1 MNSPARLIDVIST
14 GGVSLWPSWGCLW
27 IILTTSILSTTRH
40 KVANPCPSGFLRLSK
55 FSSGW
60 SPMQMK
66 RLRFGIILVS
76 AGLVDALLIHITTGM
91 DRSSPWPWVLSLLLP
106 ILLLAGCLLIGKG
119 MGERKEVVYDFRH
132 GRAPD
137 SERNVR

>member
-1 MNSPARLIDVIST
+1 M
-14 GGVSLWPSWGCLW
+14 
-27 IILTTSILSTTRH
+27 
-40 KVANPCPSGFLRLSK
+40 
-55 FSSGW
+55 
-60 SPMQMK
+60 
-66 RLRFGIILVS
+66 
-76 AGLVDALLIHITTGM
+76 GM

>member
-1 MNSPARLIDVIST
+1 MNKLQV
-14 GGVSLWPSWGCLW
+14 
-27 IILTTSILSTTRH
+27 
-40 KVANPCPSGFLRLSK
+40 
-55 FSSGW
+55 
-60 SPMQMK
+60 
-66 RLRFGIILVS
+66 GIILVS
-76 AGLVDALLIHITTGM
+76 AGLVDALLIHIAMGM

-119 MGERKEVVYDFRH
+119 MGERKEIVYDFRH